1 MDIYGTYNGISLTK
15 PYLDELQRLQ
25 VTTSPGVMS
34 NPQAGKP
41 QVGKVETWGDWK
53 LHLSYPGK
61 NSSASFYGDDYYISV
76 FVPIFV
82 PIFLGDI
89 QSE

>member
-61 NSSASFYGDDYYISV
+61 KLFS
-76 FVPIFV
+76 
-82 PIFLGDI
+82 IFLW
-89 QSE
+89 